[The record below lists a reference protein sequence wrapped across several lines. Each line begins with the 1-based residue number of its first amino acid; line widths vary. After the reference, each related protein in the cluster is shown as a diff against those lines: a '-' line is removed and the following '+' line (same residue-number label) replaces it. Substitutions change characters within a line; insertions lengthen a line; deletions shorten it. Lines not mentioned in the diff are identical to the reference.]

1 MTELSKEL
9 LTKLIDDASQLNSP
23 HIDLGPALG
32 LPSPLLV
39 KADGMYKLLE
49 HESPT
54 FSLSYDGAILTATP
68 QEGGVMFG
76 LDLQF

>member
-9 LTKLIDDASQLNSP
+9 LTKLIDEASQINSP

>member
-32 LPSPLLV
+32 LPLPLLV

-54 FSLSYDGAILTATP
+54 FSLSYEGAILTATP

-76 LDLQF
+76 LALQF

>member
-9 LTKLIDDASQLNSP
+9 VEKLIGDASQINSP
-23 HIDLGPALG
+23 HVNLGPVLG

-54 FSLSYDGAILTATP
+54 FSLSYDGATLTATP
-68 QEGGVMFG
+68 QDGGVMFG
-76 LDLQF
+76 LDFSF